1 MTPEQ
6 EALVSGNL
14 KLAFWFANR
23 YRRFDPEGQA
33 DLESEAQLGLV
44 RAALEYEPRL
54 GGAFGSFAAVVI
66 KRRIFD
72 YLRRTRKQKAET
84 SLYLHDDE
92 GNEIERRE
100 LRTDPD
106 PAAPVLHAQVRR
118 AVAALGP
125 RHRDVVLRWLAGRTL
140 EEVAVDL
147 GVSRARCGHIEK
159 AAMRTLRKALGAPKE
174 PRPHPAPHSRA
185 HVAQQEVSP

>member
-6 EALVSGNL
+6 EALVSENL
-14 KLAFWFANR
+14 KLAFWMANR
-23 YRRFDPEGQA
+23 YRRADRDEA

-44 RAALEYEPRL
+44 KAAIEYDPSR
-54 GGAFGSFAAVVI
+54 GGNFGAFAASVI
-66 KRRIFD
+66 KFRFFA
-72 YLRRTRKQKAET
+72 YFKRTRKQERET
-84 SLYLHDDE
+84 SLFLHDQNGE
-92 GNEIERRE
+92 EIERRE

-106 PAAPVLHAQVRR
+106 PCAPVMHAQVRR

-147 GVSRARCGHIEK
+147 GVSRARCGQLEK

-174 PRPHPAPHSRA
+174 PRLHSRA
-185 HVAQQEVSP
+185 HSAPQEVSL